1 MIRAKDK
8 GRFYCIPSDIRDLN
22 HAKYF
27 IEGQKSISKSEDYT
41 SHNTERLN
49 IRQLKKLIM
58 GLEFIRKEIDA

>member
-1 MIRAKDK
+1 MIRAKDM
-8 GRFYCIPSDIRDLN
+8 GRFYRIPSDIRDLN

-49 IRQLKKLIM
+49 LKQLKKLIM
-58 GLEFIRKEIDA
+58 SLDFVKREIDA